1 MRLYAL
7 CDQDMLDAN
16 NISLVSFIEIAK
28 KNSAEII
35 QYRNKNGSLELI
47 KEKLLSIKKLSN
59 ALLIVNDKYEL
70 VQYCDGVHM
79 GQEDLRAVDSDI
91 FEASKRIRE
100 YIGKDKYFGI
110 STHNKEEILEANGM
124 DLDYIG
130 LGAYR
135 DTSTKKDIATL
146 LGDKLDS
153 IASYSKHKVAVI
165 GGVKMDDSFENITY
179 HVIGSG
185 LLR

>member
-16 NISLVSFIEIAK
+16 NISLDSFIEIAQ

-35 QYRNKNGSLELI
+35 QYRDKNSSLEVI
-47 KEKLLSIKKLSN
+47 KERLLSIRNIFDKR
-59 ALLIVNDKYEL
+59 LIVNDKYEL
-70 VQYCDGVHM
+70 IEYCDGVHM
-79 GQEDLRAVDSDI
+79 GQDDLKVVDSDI
-91 FEASKRIRE
+91 LKATTKIRSI
-100 YIGKDKYFGI
+100 IGKDKFFGI
-110 STHNKEEILEANGM
+110 STHNKDEVIEANKM

-135 DTSTKKDIATL
+135 DTTTKKDIANII
-146 LGDKLDS
+146 GDKIDT
-153 IASYSKHKVAVI
+153 IASYSTHDVAVI
-165 GGVKMDDSFENITY
+165 GGVKMSDTFKHITY
-179 HVIGSG
+179 HVIGSA